1 MYTKEEL
8 LATHYTLEKVISTE
22 FEQQIRVEQRNHVRD
37 KIIARIIQEKIQ
49 HQKANKNM
57 GAWLSELI
65 LHEITKSEYKY
76 SRDRKND

>member
-8 LATHYTLEKVISTE
+8 LAIHYTLERVISTE
-22 FEQQIRVEQRNHVRD
+22 FEHQIRAEQRNPVRD
-37 KIIARIIQEKIQ
+37 KIIARIIQDKVH

-65 LHEITKSEYKY
+65 LQEITKSE
-76 SRDRKND
+76 